1 MKKLVVCGD
10 SFGFSRYDTDWPN
23 IVAKKLGYE
32 LKNLSIVGCS
42 NIAICYQIDYAL
54 KNINP
59 DLIII
64 TLTGADGFEIDYD
77 DKKVP
82 ASLEDF
88 QYNIDEVD
96 TSIFKKDPS
105 IASGNVV
112 SQLRNSHIDHIKSM
126 ILKHSFRLSAEK
138 DSWCLQHHFN
148 NIKCKFLVYRNIYP
162 QYHEERKNYDSEF
175 YFGLD
180 KYLIQSGPYMYE
192 NEKANNTN
200 HLSQKDNNLFS
211 KRVISDFNNL

>member
-10 SFGFSRYDTDWPN
+10 SFGFSRLETDWPI
-23 IVAKKLGYE
+23 IVAKKLNYI

-42 NIAICYQIDYAL
+42 NIAICYQIDYAI
-54 KNINP
+54 KNIDP
-59 DLIII
+59 DLMII
-64 TLTGADGFEIDYD
+64 TLTGADRFEIDYD

-88 QYNIDEVD
+88 QYKIDEID
-96 TSIFKKDPS
+96 TSIFEKDPS

-112 SQLRNSHIDHIKSM
+112 SQLRNSRIDHIKSM
-126 ILKHSFRLSAEK
+126 IFKHSYRLSAEK
-138 DSWCLQHHFN
+138 DSWCLQHHLN

-162 QYHEERKNYDSEF
+162 QYHQDKSNYNSEY
-175 YFGLD
+175 YFGLE

-192 NEKANNTN
+192 NEKVNNTN
-200 HLSQKDNNLFS
+200 HLSVRDNNLFA
-211 KRVISDFNNL
+211 KKVFNDLNSL

>member
-10 SFGFSRYDTDWPN
+10 SFGFSRLETDWPI
-23 IVAKKLGYE
+23 IVAKKLNYK

-42 NIAICYQIDYAL
+42 NIAICYQIDYAV
-54 KNINP
+54 KNIDP
-59 DLIII
+59 DLMIV
-64 TLTGADGFEIDYD
+64 TLTGADRFEIDYD

-88 QYNIDEVD
+88 QYKIDEID
-96 TSIFKKDPS
+96 TSIFEKDPS

-126 ILKHSFRLSAEK
+126 ILKHSYRLSAEK
-138 DSWCLQHHFN
+138 DSWCLQHHLN

-162 QYHEERKNYDSEF
+162 QYHQDKSNYNSEY
-175 YFGLD
+175 YFGLE

-200 HLSQKDNNLFS
+200 HLSVRDNNLFA
-211 KRVISDFNNL
+211 KIVFNDLNSL

>member
-10 SFGFSRYDTDWPN
+10 SFGFSRLETDWPI
-23 IVAKKLGYE
+23 IVAKKLNYI

-42 NIAICYQIDYAL
+42 NIAICYQIDYAI
-54 KNINP
+54 KNIDP
-59 DLIII
+59 DLMII
-64 TLTGADGFEIDYD
+64 TLTGADRFEIDYD

-88 QYNIDEVD
+88 QYKIDEID
-96 TSIFKKDPS
+96 TSIFEKDPS

-126 ILKHSFRLSAEK
+126 ILKHSYRLSAEK
-138 DSWCLQHHFN
+138 DSWCLQHHLN

-162 QYHEERKNYDSEF
+162 QYHQDKSNYNSEY
-175 YFGLD
+175 YFGLE

-192 NEKANNTN
+192 NEKVNNTN
-200 HLSQKDNNLFS
+200 HLSVRDNNLFA
-211 KRVISDFNNL
+211 KKVFNDLNSL